1 MTDWHGCLRK
11 MQTELSDTVRY
22 TLTAGGEEHCVNVN
36 DWLGQS
42 LQLKFAGAIH
52 CVACDRLT
60 KKSFNQGYCFP
71 CFRKLAA
78 CDSCIVSPEKCHL
91 AEGTCRE
98 PDWAEMHCQVPHIVY
113 LSNTSSVKVGIT
125 RGTQLP
131 TRWIDQGATQAKP
144 IARVATRHYS
154 GLLEVLCAKEVG
166 DRTAWQTMLKGNG
179 APQDLEQIRQQL
191 MSSCEHG
198 IADLTLNYG
207 AASFEFLEDA
217 DETWIDYPVLSWPEK
232 VKAHNFDKQASVE
245 GTLMGIKGQYLMLDT
260 GVLNIRK
267 FGGYEVEI
275 KVAA

>member
-1 MTDWHGCLRK
+1 MSDWRGGLRK
-11 MQTELSDTVRY
+11 MQVELGETVRY
-22 TLTAGGEEHCVNVN
+22 RLFPEQGGLCLNES
-36 DWLGQS
+36 LGQS
-42 LQLKFAGAIH
+42 IRLSFTGAIH

-71 CFRKLAA
+71 CLRKLAA

-98 PDWAEMHCQVPHIVY
+98 PDWAETHCQVPHIVY

-125 RGTQLP
+125 RETQIP

-144 IARVATRHYS
+144 IARVQTRLQS
-154 GLLEVLCAKEVG
+154 GLLEVLCAQQVG

-179 APQDLEQIRQQL
+179 EPQDLEAIRQKV
-191 MSSCEHG
+191 MASCKAG
-198 IADLTLNYG
+198 IADLQLQYG
-207 AASFEFLEDA
+207 ESAFELLEDA
-217 DETWIDYPVLSWPEK
+217 PETEIEYPVLNWPEK
-232 VKAHNFDKQASVE
+232 VKAHNFDKQPVVE

>member
-1 MTDWHGCLRK
+1 MTDWQGSLRK
-11 MQTELSDTVRY
+11 MQTELTETVRY
-22 TLTAGGEEHCVNVN
+22 TVFPDQGGLCLN

-42 LQLKFAGAIH
+42 ISLSFTGTIQ
-52 CVACDRLT
+52 CVACDRMT

-78 CDSCIVSPEKCHL
+78 CDRCIVSPEKCHL

-98 PDWAEMHCQVPHIVY
+98 RGWAETHCQVPHIVY
-113 LSNTSSVKVGIT
+113 LANTSNVKVGIT

-144 IARVATRHYS
+144 IAQVQTRHQS
-154 GLLEVLCAKEVG
+154 GLLEVLCAREVG

-179 APQDLEQIRQQL
+179 APQDLEQIRRQL
-191 MSSCEHG
+191 MVSCERG
-198 IADLTLNYG
+198 IADLQLQYG
-207 AASFEFLEDA
+207 ESAFELLEDA
-217 DETWIDYPVLSWPEK
+217 PETRIEYPVLSWPEK
-232 VKAHNFDKQASVE
+232 IKAHNFDKQAVVE

>member
-1 MTDWHGCLRK
+1 MSDWRGGLRK
-11 MQTELSDTVRY
+11 MQVELGETVRY
-22 TLTAGGEEHCVNVN
+22 RLFPEQGGLCLNEI
-36 DWLGQS
+36 LGQS
-42 LQLKFAGAIH
+42 IRLSFTGAIH

-71 CFRKLAA
+71 CLRKLAA

-98 PDWAEMHCQVPHIVY
+98 PDWAETHCQVPHIVY

-125 RGTQLP
+125 RETQIP

-144 IARVATRHYS
+144 IARVQTRHQS
-154 GLLEVLCAKEVG
+154 GLLEVLCAQQVG

-179 APQDLEQIRQQL
+179 EPQDLEAIRQKV
-191 MSSCEHG
+191 MASCKEG
-198 IADLTLNYG
+198 IADLQLQHG
-207 AASFEFLEDA
+207 ESAFELLEDA
-217 DETWIDYPVLSWPEK
+217 PETEIEYPVLNWPEK
-232 VKAHNFDKQASVE
+232 VKAHNFDKQPVVE

>member
-1 MTDWHGCLRK
+1 MTDWQGSLRK
-11 MQTELSDTVRY
+11 MQTELTETVRY
-22 TLTAGGEEHCVNVN
+22 TVFPDQGGLCLN

-42 LQLKFAGAIH
+42 ISLSFTGTIQ
-52 CVACDRLT
+52 CVACDRMT

-78 CDSCIVSPEKCHL
+78 CDRCIVSPEKCHL

-98 PDWAEMHCQVPHIVY
+98 PDWAETHCQVPHIVY
-113 LSNTSSVKVGIT
+113 LANTSNVKVGIT

-144 IARVATRHYS
+144 IAQVQTRHQS
-154 GLLEVLCAKEVG
+154 GLLEVLCAREVG

-179 APQDLEQIRQQL
+179 APQDLEQIRRQL
-191 MSSCEHG
+191 MVSCERG
-198 IADLTLNYG
+198 IADLQIQYG
-207 AASFEFLEDA
+207 ESAFELLEDA
-217 DETWIDYPVLSWPEK
+217 PETRIEYPVLSWPEK
-232 VKAHNFDKQASVE
+232 IKAHNFDKQAVVE

>member
-1 MTDWHGCLRK
+1 MSDWRGGLRK
-11 MQTELSDTVRY
+11 MQVELGETVRY
-22 TLTAGGEEHCVNVN
+22 RLFPEQGGLCLNES
-36 DWLGQS
+36 LGQS
-42 LQLKFAGAIH
+42 IRLSFTGAIH

-71 CFRKLAA
+71 CLRKLAA

-98 PDWAEMHCQVPHIVY
+98 PDWAETHCQVPHIVY

-125 RGTQLP
+125 RETQIP

-144 IARVATRHYS
+144 IARVQTRYQS
-154 GLLEVLCAKEVG
+154 GLLEVLCAQQVG

-179 APQDLEQIRQQL
+179 EPQDLEAIRQKV
-191 MSSCEHG
+191 MASCKEG
-198 IADLTLNYG
+198 IADLQLQHG
-207 AASFEFLEDA
+207 ESAFELLEDA
-217 DETWIDYPVLSWPEK
+217 PETEIEYPVLNWPQK
-232 VKAHNFDKQASVE
+232 VKAHNFDKQPVVE

>member
-1 MTDWHGCLRK
+1 MSDWRGGLRK
-11 MQTELSDTVRY
+11 MQVELGEIVRY
-22 TLTAGGEEHCVNVN
+22 RLFPEQGGLCLN
-36 DWLGQS
+36 DSLGQS
-42 LQLKFAGAIH
+42 IRLSFTGAIH

-71 CFRKLAA
+71 CLRKLAA

-98 PDWAEMHCQVPHIVY
+98 PDWAETHCQVPHIVY

-125 RGTQLP
+125 RETQIP

-144 IARVATRHYS
+144 IARVQTRHQS
-154 GLLEVLCAKEVG
+154 GLLEVLCAQQVG
-166 DRTAWQTMLKGNG
+166 DRTAWQTMLKGDG
-179 APQDLEQIRQQL
+179 EPQDLEAIRQKV
-191 MSSCEHG
+191 MASCKEG
-198 IADLTLNYG
+198 IADLKLQYG
-207 AASFEFLEDA
+207 ESAFELLEDA
-217 DETWIDYPVLSWPEK
+217 HETEIKYPVLNWPEK
-232 VKAHNFDKQASVE
+232 VKAHNFDKQPVVE

>member
-1 MTDWHGCLRK
+1 MSDWRGGLRK
-11 MQTELSDTVRY
+11 MQVELGEIVRY
-22 TLTAGGEEHCVNVN
+22 RLFPEQGGLCLN
-36 DWLGQS
+36 DSLGQS
-42 LQLKFAGAIH
+42 IRLCFTGAIH

-71 CFRKLAA
+71 CLRKLAA

-98 PDWAEMHCQVPHIVY
+98 PDWAETHCQVPHIVY

-125 RGTQLP
+125 RETQIP

-144 IARVATRHYS
+144 IARVQTRHQS
-154 GLLEVLCAKEVG
+154 GLLEVLCAQQVG

-179 APQDLEQIRQQL
+179 EPQDLEAIRQKV
-191 MSSCEHG
+191 MASCKEG
-198 IADLTLNYG
+198 IADLQLQYG
-207 AASFEFLEDA
+207 ESAFELLEDA
-217 DETWIDYPVLSWPEK
+217 PETEIEYPVLNWPEK
-232 VKAHNFDKQASVE
+232 VKAHNFDKQPVVE

>member
-1 MTDWHGCLRK
+1 MSDWRGGLRK
-11 MQTELSDTVRY
+11 MQVELGETVRY
-22 TLTAGGEEHCVNVN
+22 RLFPEQGGLCLNES
-36 DWLGQS
+36 LGQS
-42 LQLKFAGAIH
+42 IRLSFTGAIH

-71 CFRKLAA
+71 CLRKLAA

-98 PDWAEMHCQVPHIVY
+98 PDWAETHCQVPHIVY

-125 RGTQLP
+125 RETQIP

-144 IARVATRHYS
+144 IARVQTRHQS
-154 GLLEVLCAKEVG
+154 GLLEVLCAQYVG

-179 APQDLEQIRQQL
+179 EPQDLEAIRQKV
-191 MSSCEHG
+191 MASCREG
-198 IADLTLNYG
+198 IADLKLQHG
-207 AASFEFLEDA
+207 ESAFELLEDA
-217 DETWIDYPVLSWPEK
+217 PETEIEYPVLNWPEK
-232 VKAHNFDKQASVE
+232 VKAHNFDKQPVVE

>member
-1 MTDWHGCLRK
+1 MTTVAGSVRK
-11 MQTELSDTVRY
+11 MRVQLDQPVTYVWQ
-22 TLTAGGEEHCVNVN
+22 AGSEEASVNS
-36 DWLGQS
+36 WLGKRLS
-42 LQLKFAGAIH
+42 IEFEGLIN
-52 CVACDRLT
+52 CVHCDRVT

-78 CDSCIVSPEKCHL
+78 CDTCIMSPEKCHL

-98 PDWAEMHCQVPHIVY
+98 PDWAESHCQVPHIVY

-125 RGTQLP
+125 RETQLP

-144 IARVATRHYS
+144 IARVQTRYQS

-179 APQDLEQIRQQL
+179 EPQDLEQIRQQL
-191 MSSCEHG
+191 MEACANG
-198 IADLTLNYG
+198 IADLKLQHG
-207 AASFEFLEDA
+207 ESAFELLEDA
-217 DETWIDYPVLSWPEK
+217 QETQIDYPVLSWPEK
-232 VKAHNFDKQASVE
+232 VKAHNFDKHAQVE
-245 GTLMGIKGQYLMLDT
+245 GTLIGIKGQYLMLDT

-275 KVAA
+275 KVGT

>member
-1 MTDWHGCLRK
+1 MSDWRGGLHK
-11 MQTELSDTVRY
+11 MQVELGETVRY
-22 TLTAGGEEHCVNVN
+22 QLFPEQGGLCLNES
-36 DWLGQS
+36 LGHS
-42 LQLKFAGAIH
+42 IRLSFTGAIH

-71 CFRKLAA
+71 CLRKLAA

-98 PDWAEMHCQVPHIVY
+98 PDWAETHCQVPHIVY

-125 RGTQLP
+125 RETQIP

-144 IARVATRHYS
+144 IARVQTRHQS
-154 GLLEVLCAKEVG
+154 GLLEVLCAQQVG

-179 APQDLEQIRQQL
+179 EPQDLEAIRQKV
-191 MSSCEHG
+191 MASCKEG
-198 IADLTLNYG
+198 IADLQLQHG
-207 AASFEFLEDA
+207 ESAFELLEDA
-217 DETWIDYPVLSWPEK
+217 PETEIEYPVLNWPEK
-232 VKAHNFDKQASVE
+232 VKAHNFDKQPVVE

>member
-1 MTDWHGCLRK
+1 MSDWRGGLRK
-11 MQTELSDTVRY
+11 MQVELGETVRY
-22 TLTAGGEEHCVNVN
+22 RLFPEQGGLCLN
-36 DWLGQS
+36 DSLGQS
-42 LQLKFAGAIH
+42 IRLSFTGAIH

-71 CFRKLAA
+71 CLRKLAA

-98 PDWAEMHCQVPHIVY
+98 PDWAETHCQVPHIVY

-125 RGTQLP
+125 RETQIP

-144 IARVATRHYS
+144 IARVQTRHQS
-154 GLLEVLCAKEVG
+154 GLLEVLCAQQVG

-179 APQDLEQIRQQL
+179 EPQDLEAIRQKV
-191 MSSCEHG
+191 MASCKEG
-198 IADLTLNYG
+198 VADLQLQHG
-207 AASFEFLEDA
+207 ESAFELLEDA
-217 DETWIDYPVLSWPEK
+217 PETEIEYPVLNWPGK
-232 VKAHNFDKQASVE
+232 VKAHNFDKQPVVE

>member
-1 MTDWHGCLRK
+1 MSDWRGGLRK
-11 MQTELSDTVRY
+11 MQVELGETVRY
-22 TLTAGGEEHCVNVN
+22 QLFPEQGGLCLNES
-36 DWLGQS
+36 LGQS
-42 LQLKFAGAIH
+42 IRLSFTGAIH

-71 CFRKLAA
+71 CLRKLAA

-98 PDWAEMHCQVPHIVY
+98 PDWAETHCQVPHIVY

-125 RGTQLP
+125 RETQIP

-144 IARVATRHYS
+144 IARVQTRHQS
-154 GLLEVLCAKEVG
+154 GLLEVLCAQQVG

-179 APQDLEQIRQQL
+179 EPQDLEAIRQKV
-191 MSSCEHG
+191 MASCKEG
-198 IADLTLNYG
+198 IADLQLQHG
-207 AASFEFLEDA
+207 ESAFELLEDGP
-217 DETWIDYPVLSWPEK
+217 ETEIEYPVLNWPEK
-232 VKAHNFDKQASVE
+232 VKAHNFDKQPVVE

>member
-125 RGTQLP
+125 RETQLP

-260 GVLNIRK
+260 GVINIRK
-267 FGGYEVEI
+267 YGGYRLQF
-275 KVAA
+275 KVD

>member
-1 MTDWHGCLRK
+1 MSDWRGGLRK
-11 MQTELSDTVRY
+11 MQVELGETVRY
-22 TLTAGGEEHCVNVN
+22 RLFPEQGGLCLNES
-36 DWLGQS
+36 LGQS
-42 LQLKFAGAIH
+42 IRLSFTGAIH

-71 CFRKLAA
+71 CLRKLAA

-98 PDWAEMHCQVPHIVY
+98 PDWAETHCQVPHIVY

-125 RGTQLP
+125 RETQIP

-144 IARVATRHYS
+144 IARVQTRHQS
-154 GLLEVLCAKEVG
+154 GLLEVLCAQQVG

-179 APQDLEQIRQQL
+179 EPQDLEAIRQKV
-191 MSSCEHG
+191 MASCKEG
-198 IADLTLNYG
+198 IADLQLRHG
-207 AASFEFLEDA
+207 ESAFELLEDA
-217 DETWIDYPVLSWPEK
+217 PETEIEYPVLNWPEK
-232 VKAHNFDKQASVE
+232 VKAHNFDKQPVVE

>member
-1 MTDWHGCLRK
+1 MSDWRGDLRK
-11 MQTELSDTVRY
+11 MRVELTDTVRY
-22 TLTAGGEEHCVNVN
+22 TLFPDQASLCLN
-36 DWLGQS
+36 DCLGQRLS
-42 LQLKFAGAIH
+42 LSFTGVIR
-52 CVACDRLT
+52 CVECERTT
-60 KKSFNQGYCFP
+60 KKSFNQGYCYP

-78 CDSCIVSPEKCHL
+78 CDSCIMSPEKCHL

-98 PDWAEMHCQVPHIVY
+98 PLWAETHCQVPHIVY

-125 RGTQLP
+125 RSTQIP

-144 IARVATRHYS
+144 IARVQTRYHS
-154 GLLEVLCAKEVG
+154 GLLEVLFAREVG

-179 APQDLEQIRQQL
+179 EPQDLESVRQRIVSQ
-191 MSSCEHG
+191 CANG
-198 IADLTLNYG
+198 IADLTLQHG
-207 AASFEFLEDA
+207 AAAFELIEDA
-217 DETWIDYPVLSWPEK
+217 PETLINYPVLSWPEK
-232 VKAHNFDKQASVE
+232 VKAHNFDKAPLVE

>member
-11 MQTELSDTVRY
+11 MQTELSNTVRY
-22 TLTAGGEEHCVNVN
+22 TLTAGEAEHCVN

-42 LQLKFAGAIH
+42 LHFNFTGAIH

-98 PDWAEMHCQVPHIVY
+98 PDWAETHCQVPHIVY

-125 RGTQLP
+125 RETQLP

-217 DETWIDYPVLSWPEK
+217 DETRIDYPVLSWPEK
-232 VKAHNFDKQASVE
+232 VKAHNFDKQSSVE

>member
-1 MTDWHGCLRK
+1 MSDWRGGLRK
-11 MQTELSDTVRY
+11 MQVELGEIVRY
-22 TLTAGGEEHCVNVN
+22 RLFPEQGGLCLN
-36 DWLGQS
+36 DSLGQS
-42 LQLKFAGAIH
+42 IRLCFTGAIH

-71 CFRKLAA
+71 CLRKLAA

-91 AEGTCRE
+91 AEGTCRD
-98 PDWAEMHCQVPHIVY
+98 PDWAETHCQVPHIVY

-125 RGTQLP
+125 RETQIP

-144 IARVATRHYS
+144 IARVQTRHQS
-154 GLLEVLCAKEVG
+154 GLLEVLCAQQVG
-166 DRTAWQTMLKGNG
+166 DRTAWQTMLKGDG
-179 APQDLEQIRQQL
+179 EPQDLEAIRQKVMASCKEGITDLQL
-191 MSSCEHG
+191 Q
-198 IADLTLNYG
+198 YG
-207 AASFEFLEDA
+207 ESAFELLEDA
-217 DETWIDYPVLSWPEK
+217 PETEIKYPVLNWPEK
-232 VKAHNFDKQASVE
+232 VKAHNFDKQPVVE

>member
-1 MTDWHGCLRK
+1 MTDWQGSLRK
-11 MQTELSDTVRY
+11 MQTELTETVRY
-22 TLTAGGEEHCVNVN
+22 TVFPDQGGLCLN

-42 LQLKFAGAIH
+42 ISLSFTGTIQ
-52 CVACDRLT
+52 CVACDRMT

-78 CDSCIVSPEKCHL
+78 CDRCIVSPEKCHL

-98 PDWAEMHCQVPHIVY
+98 PDWAETHCQVPHIVY
-113 LSNTSSVKVGIT
+113 LANTSNVKVGIT

-144 IARVATRHYS
+144 IAEVQTRHQS
-154 GLLEVLCAKEVG
+154 GLLEVLCAREVG

-179 APQDLEQIRQQL
+179 APQDLEQIRRQL
-191 MSSCEHG
+191 MVSCERG
-198 IADLTLNYG
+198 IADLQLQYG
-207 AASFEFLEDA
+207 ESAFELLEDA
-217 DETWIDYPVLSWPEK
+217 PETRIEYPVLSWPEK
-232 VKAHNFDKQASVE
+232 IKAHNFDKQAVVE

>member
-125 RGTQLP
+125 RETQLP

>member
-22 TLTAGGEEHCVNVN
+22 TLTAGEVEHRVN

-42 LQLKFAGAIH
+42 LRLNFTGAIH

-78 CDSCIVSPEKCHL
+78 SDSCIVSPEKCHL

-98 PDWAEMHCQVPHIVY
+98 PDWAETHCQVPHIVY

-125 RGTQLP
+125 RETQLP

-217 DETWIDYPVLSWPEK
+217 DETRIEYPVLSWPEK
-232 VKAHNFDKQASVE
+232 VKAHNFDKQSSVE

>member
-1 MTDWHGCLRK
+1 MSDWRGGLRK
-11 MQTELSDTVRY
+11 MQVELGETGRY
-22 TLTAGGEEHCVNVN
+22 RLFPEQGGLCLNES
-36 DWLGQS
+36 LGQS
-42 LQLKFAGAIH
+42 IRLSFTGAIH

-71 CFRKLAA
+71 CLRKLAA

-98 PDWAEMHCQVPHIVY
+98 PDWAETHCQVPHIVY

-125 RGTQLP
+125 RETQIP

-144 IARVATRHYS
+144 IARVQTRHQS
-154 GLLEVLCAKEVG
+154 GLLEVLFAQHVG

-179 APQDLEQIRQQL
+179 EPQDLEAIRQKV
-191 MSSCEHG
+191 MASCKEG
-198 IADLTLNYG
+198 IADLQLQYG
-207 AASFEFLEDA
+207 EPAFELLKDA
-217 DETWIDYPVLSWPEK
+217 PETEIEYPVLNWPEK
-232 VKAHNFDKQASVE
+232 VKAHNFDKQPVVE

>member
-1 MTDWHGCLRK
+1 MSDWRGGLRK
-11 MQTELSDTVRY
+11 MQVELGETVRY
-22 TLTAGGEEHCVNVN
+22 RLFPEHGGLCLNES
-36 DWLGQS
+36 LGQS
-42 LQLKFAGAIH
+42 IRLSFTGAIH

-71 CFRKLAA
+71 CLRKLAA

-98 PDWAEMHCQVPHIVY
+98 PDWAETHCQVPHVVY

-125 RGTQLP
+125 RETQIP

-144 IARVATRHYS
+144 IARVQTRHQS
-154 GLLEVLCAKEVG
+154 GLLEVLCAQQVG

-179 APQDLEQIRQQL
+179 EPQDLEAIRQKV
-191 MSSCEHG
+191 MASCKEG
-198 IADLTLNYG
+198 IADLQLQHG
-207 AASFEFLEDA
+207 ESAFELLEDA
-217 DETWIDYPVLSWPEK
+217 AETEIEYPVLNWPEK
-232 VKAHNFDKQASVE
+232 VKAHNFDKQPVVE

>member
-1 MTDWHGCLRK
+1 MSDWRGGLRK
-11 MQTELSDTVRY
+11 MQVELGETVRY
-22 TLTAGGEEHCVNVN
+22 RLFPEQGGLCLNES
-36 DWLGQS
+36 LGQS
-42 LQLKFAGAIH
+42 IRLSFTGAIH

-71 CFRKLAA
+71 CLRKLAA

-98 PDWAEMHCQVPHIVY
+98 PDWAETHCQVPHIVY
-113 LSNTSSVKVGIT
+113 LSNTSNVKVGIT
-125 RGTQLP
+125 RETQIP

-144 IARVATRHYS
+144 IARVQTRHQS
-154 GLLEVLCAKEVG
+154 GLLEVLCAQQVG

-179 APQDLEQIRQQL
+179 EPQDLEAIRQKV
-191 MSSCEHG
+191 MASCKEG
-198 IADLTLNYG
+198 IADLQLQHG
-207 AASFEFLEDA
+207 DSAFELLEDA
-217 DETWIDYPVLSWPEK
+217 PETEIEYPVLNWPEK
-232 VKAHNFDKQASVE
+232 VKAHNFDKQPVVE

>member
-1 MTDWHGCLRK
+1 MSDWRGGLHK
-11 MQTELSDTVRY
+11 MQVELGETVRY
-22 TLTAGGEEHCVNVN
+22 QLFPEQGGLCLNES
-36 DWLGQS
+36 LGHS
-42 LQLKFAGAIH
+42 IRLSFTGAIH
-52 CVACDRLT
+52 CVACARLT

-71 CFRKLAA
+71 CLRKLAA

-98 PDWAEMHCQVPHIVY
+98 PDWAETHCQVPHIVY

-125 RGTQLP
+125 RETQIP

-144 IARVATRHYS
+144 IARVQTRHQS
-154 GLLEVLCAKEVG
+154 GLLEVLCAQQVG

-179 APQDLEQIRQQL
+179 EPQDLEEIRQKV
-191 MSSCEHG
+191 MASCKEG
-198 IADLTLNYG
+198 IADLQLQHG
-207 AASFEFLEDA
+207 ESAFELLEDA
-217 DETWIDYPVLSWPEK
+217 PETEIEYPVLNWPEK
-232 VKAHNFDKQASVE
+232 VKAHNFDKQPVVE

>member
-1 MTDWHGCLRK
+1 MTDWQGSLRK
-11 MQTELSDTVRY
+11 MQTELTETVRY
-22 TLTAGGEEHCVNVN
+22 TVFPDQGGLCLN

-42 LQLKFAGAIH
+42 ISLSFTGTIQ
-52 CVACDRLT
+52 CVACDRMT

-78 CDSCIVSPEKCHL
+78 CDRCIVSPEKCHL

-98 PDWAEMHCQVPHIVY
+98 PDWAETHCQVPHIVY
-113 LSNTSSVKVGIT
+113 LANTSNVKVGIT

-144 IARVATRHYS
+144 IAEVQTRHQS

-179 APQDLEQIRQQL
+179 APQDLEQIRRQL
-191 MSSCEHG
+191 MVSCERG
-198 IADLTLNYG
+198 IADLQLQYG
-207 AASFEFLEDA
+207 ESAFELLEDA
-217 DETWIDYPVLSWPEK
+217 PETRIEYPVLSWPEK
-232 VKAHNFDKQASVE
+232 IKAHNFDKQAVVE

>member
-1 MTDWHGCLRK
+1 MSDWRGGLRK
-11 MQTELSDTVRY
+11 MQVELEETVRY
-22 TLTAGGEEHCVNVN
+22 RLFPEQGGLCLNES
-36 DWLGQS
+36 LGQS
-42 LQLKFAGAIH
+42 IRLSFTGAIH

-71 CFRKLAA
+71 CLRKLAA

-98 PDWAEMHCQVPHIVY
+98 PDWAETHCQVPHIVY

-125 RGTQLP
+125 RETQIP

-144 IARVATRHYS
+144 IARVQTRHQS
-154 GLLEVLCAKEVG
+154 GLLEVLCAQYVG

-179 APQDLEQIRQQL
+179 EPQDLEAIRQKV
-191 MSSCEHG
+191 MASCREG
-198 IADLTLNYG
+198 IADLQLQHG
-207 AASFEFLEDA
+207 ESAFELLEDA
-217 DETWIDYPVLSWPEK
+217 PETEIEYPVLNWPEK
-232 VKAHNFDKQASVE
+232 VKAHNFDKQPVVE

>member
-11 MQTELSDTVRY
+11 MQTELAATVRY
-22 TLTAGGEEHCVNVN
+22 TLPEGGAAHCVN
-36 DWLGQS
+36 DWLGRS
-42 LQLKFAGAIH
+42 VRLDFTGAIH

-71 CFRKLAA
+71 CLRKLAA

-98 PDWAEMHCQVPHIVY
+98 PDWAETHCQVPHIVY
-113 LSNTSSVKVGIT
+113 LANTSSVKVGIT
-125 RGTQLP
+125 RETQLP

-166 DRTAWQTMLKGNG
+166 DRTAWQTMLKGNA

-191 MSSCEHG
+191 MSSCEAG
-198 IADLTLNYG
+198 IADLVLNYG
-207 AASFEFLEDA
+207 AGSFEFLQDA
-217 DETWIDYPVLSWPEK
+217 GETHIDYPVLSWPEK
-232 VKAHNFDKQASVE
+232 VKAHNFDKQTSIE